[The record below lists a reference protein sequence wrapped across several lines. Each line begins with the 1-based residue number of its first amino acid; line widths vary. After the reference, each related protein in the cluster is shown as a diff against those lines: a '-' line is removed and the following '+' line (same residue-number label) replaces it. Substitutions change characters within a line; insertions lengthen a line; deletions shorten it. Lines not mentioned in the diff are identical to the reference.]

1 MRMSLFEGPYERE
14 LPNGRHCR
22 VALAGSHF
30 LTSASHRPPT
40 TRTVVAKPWLEP
52 RTAIRWESTRRY
64 LRQTLQARPSSR
76 YILHI
81 IDCSLI
87 ECILRH
93 CSYLN
98 LVSNQ
103 SLRAGLGRAL
113 RAARRY
119 KNVSQESMGATSRTY
134 LSALERGLQ
143 SPTLDKLESIA
154 NDIGIHPLT
163 LFIYAYTAGSTD
175 VEIQRIQ
182 SRIQREIE
190 EIVRYDLNAQ

>member
-1 MRMSLFEGPYERE
+1 
-14 LPNGRHCR
+14 
-22 VALAGSHF
+22 
-30 LTSASHRPPT
+30 
-40 TRTVVAKPWLEP
+40 
-52 RTAIRWESTRRY
+52 
-64 LRQTLQARPSSR
+64 
-76 YILHI
+76 
-81 IDCSLI
+81 
-87 ECILRH
+87 
-93 CSYLN
+93 
-98 LVSNQ
+98 
-103 SLRAGLGRAL
+103 
-113 RAARRY
+113 
-119 KNVSQESMGATSRTY
+119 MGATSRTY